1 MELKAMVNAPRGS
14 LAESSGEPGCTTNEG
29 IPSRRVVL
37 QGALAAGCGLWAT
50 LALSGCDARK
60 GADSPTAA
68 PAQGAGASAGSA
80 GTSPAPGKVTQ
91 ASVQYQQQP
100 KGEQKCSACT
110 HFIADSKTC
119 KLVEGQINPEGW
131 CVLWVKLS

>member
-1 MELKAMVNAPRGS
+1 
-14 LAESSGEPGCTTNEG
+14 
-29 IPSRRVVL
+29 
-37 QGALAAGCGLWAT
+37 
-50 LALSGCDARK
+50 
-60 GADSPTAA
+60 
-68 PAQGAGASAGSA
+68 
-80 GTSPAPGKVTQ
+80 
-91 ASVQYQQQP
+91 VQYQQQP